1 MIHITASDM
10 EFFRVGET
18 LKTNSSAKSKSKCEG
33 GSGDGDDG
41 SQSDLE
47 PRIFETEAGQIV
59 QVRYLTGAGIR
70 THAHRATH
78 RRLSRIGSTALV
90 AQPRQHGTGST
101 ALAARHW
108 QHSCDKIC
116 MFVIRVCVY

>member
-1 MIHITASDM
+1 M

-18 LKTNSSAKSKSKCEG
+18 LKTNTSAKSKSNGEG

-59 QVRYLTGAGIR
+59 QVRHLTAGIHA
-70 THAHRATH
+70 HAHRATH
-78 RRLSRIGSTALV
+78 RRLSRIGSTAHYW
-90 AQPRQHGTGST
+90 QRSTGST
-101 ALAARHW
+101 ALAAQHW

-116 MFVIRVCVY
+116 MFVIKVCVH